1 MERGLL
7 SLLAESVEEL
17 VHHKAP
23 QLSSK
28 CEDECSDAGDQ
39 EESLVVGAALK

>member
-1 MERGLL
+1 MKRGLL
-7 SLLAESVEEL
+7 SLLAESVAEL
-17 VHHKAP
+17 VHHKAL

-28 CEDECSDAGDQ
+28 CEDKCSDAGDQ

>member
-28 CEDECSDAGDQ
+28 CEDEYSDGGVQ
-39 EESLVVGAALK
+39 QESLVVGAGL